1 MVLVK
6 LVSILAKNVG
16 AEEISIS
23 ASSFTELLKELSK
36 LIPDLLSEKG
46 VPSQRYIILV
56 NDRDYRVY
64 EGEIELKNSDTVIII
79 PVIHGG

>member
-1 MVLVK
+1 MVLVR

-16 AEEISIS
+16 AKEISIS
-23 ASSFTELLKELSK
+23 ASSFTDLLKELSK
-36 LIPDLLSEKG
+36 LIPDLLNDKG

-64 EGEIELKNSDTVIII
+64 EGKIELKDSDTVTII